1 MAVVISNCN
10 KSLEPSSLPS
20 SGLFMDWHNLQ
31 NLVLQSRSDEHVNY
45 LVLFD
50 WEREQVDL
58 LKALNFT
65 ILHKAPQLGN
75 RNPIFLLL
83 SSSSTSS
90 SSSSST
96 STSSTSVS
104 KSSSE
109 STTITGRSSIRHSLV
124 EVNQAI

>member
-20 SGLFMDWHNLQ
+20 SGLFLDWHNLQ

-50 WEREQVDL
+50 WERKQVDL

-83 SSSSTSS
+83 SSAPA
-90 SSSSST
+90 SSSST
-96 STSSTSVS
+96 TTSSTSVS

-109 STTITGRSSIRHSLV
+109 STTITGRSSIRHS
-124 EVNQAI
+124 